1 MRRRSTT
8 KWELERT
15 LLGCDLLVR
24 SEVASR
30 RHGGSV
36 WCFLAPYGGGNSSR
50 EVC

>member
-36 WCFLAPYGGGNSSR
+36 WCFLAPYGGGDSK
-50 EVC
+50 